1 MPITG
6 PYPGIFNTAASEILV
21 SHTTFSGSI
30 INQGVIG
37 TGGIVVIDST
47 FQSGGLTN
55 TGTVLGGIHV
65 DSGSQI
71 LAGGATAIVV
81 QNTATFAGGITNTGT
96 LSGTQ
101 GIVLNDVM
109 NFSDGVNNT
118 GAITAHFSAINIATN
133 VTASGGTFTGNIV
146 NSGTLRGASGLRI
159 AVVAS
164 SGALNGS
171 STFNGSIV
179 NTGSIFSSGRNGIH
193 IEKVGAALFSGNISN
208 GGALTATNDT
218 AIAINLLARHGE
230 RRDLSGNIINSGAI
244 NSRAPQFRENFESG
258 KWPTTTALSSATSSI
273 RARFPPPMPT
283 ALKFNRSAA
292 RCSPGTS
299 AQRRLTAH
307 FGGLSILNVAHDS
320 GTFDGS
326 IGNAGTISAGA
337 FGIQINAIGAA
348 LFSGSIANSGT
359 INATSGPGLNIGH
372 VADSSGTFNDSI
384 VNTASISAALN
395 GIAIMNVGAALFP
408 GPSATA
414 APLLRRPSP
423 ATFLF
428 STSPTRAARLSPA
441 TSSTAA
447 PSRLRAAA
455 PLQLQAFRSRG
466 WRATAAPSSAASS
479 MQAWLPPNREAAGTV
494 VGEAAPGSCPGG
506 AAATIVSGGGAVV
519 VSSGASPLA
528 ISSAAVASRPSAAVA
543 LPPAP

>member
-1 MPITG
+1 MQITG

-81 QNTATFAGGITNTGT
+81 QNTATFAGGITNAGT

-101 GIVLNDVM
+101 GIVLNDVT
-109 NFSDGVNNT
+109 NFSGGVTNT

-146 NSGTLRGASGLRI
+146 NTGTLRGASGLRI

-171 STFNGSIV
+171 GTFNGSIV

-218 AIAINLLARHGE
+218 AITINLLAMGSGGTF
-230 RRDLSGNIINSGAI
+230 SGNIINSGAI
-244 NSRAPQFRENFESG
+244 NSPSGPSFVENFEVG
-258 KWPTTTALSSATSSI
+258 
-273 RARFPPPMPT
+273 
-283 ALKFNRSAA
+283 
-292 RCSPGTS
+292 
-299 AQRRLTAH
+299 Q
-307 FGGLSILNVAHDS
+307 VADNN
-320 GTFDGS
+320 GTFL
-326 IGNAGTISAGA
+326 GNIVNTGTISTSHAN
-337 FGIQINAIGAA
+337 GIEIQQVGGA
-348 LFSGSIANSGT
+348 LFSGNISNSG
-359 INATSGPGLNIGH
+359 
-372 VADSSGTFNDSI
+372 
-384 VNTASISAALN
+384 ASLRISAA
-395 GIAIMNVGAALFP
+395 
-408 GPSATA
+408 
-414 APLLRRPSP
+414 
-423 ATFLF
+423 
-428 STSPTRAARLSPA
+428 
-441 TSSTAA
+441 
-447 PSRLRAAA
+447 SR
-455 PLQLQAFRSRG
+455 S
-466 WRATAAPSSAASS
+466 
-479 MQAWLPPNREAAGTV
+479 
-494 VGEAAPGSCPGG
+494 
-506 AAATIVSGGGAVV
+506 
-519 VSSGASPLA
+519 
-528 ISSAAVASRPSAAVA
+528 
-543 LPPAP
+543 